1 MTAIREFVKIN
12 NHEIHMKLPKEFN
25 YDEVEVTIIPKSES
39 NYELWSEEELQNI
52 GKIGFQSTMLEDDDE
67 DYSKW

>member
-12 NHEIHMKLPKEFN
+12 NHEIHMKLPEDFN
-25 YDEVEVTIIPKSES
+25 YDEVEVIIMPKPNN
-39 NYELWSEEELQNI
+39 NYELWSEQEIQNI
-52 GKIGFQSTMLEDDDE
+52 GKIGFESTIFEDDDE